1 MKFFYELIFVYLK
14 SNNSTITMNFLAHIH
29 LSGENEMIKIGNFMA
44 DGVRGKQYENFPLA
58 IQKGILLHRAID
70 TFTDAHPIFR
80 QSTKKLH
87 SRYHHYAGVIVDIYY
102 DHFLAKNWSDYHN
115 ESLAL
120 YSEKFYQSLLDNHSI
135 LTSKTQH
142 LLPYMMEY
150 NWLVNYQSVSGIER
164 ILSQMDH
171 RTKNQSLMRFAAE
184 ELVAH
189 YDEFEAEFSLFYKE
203 VQLFSKNKLNEL

>member
-1 MKFFYELIFVYLK
+1 
-14 SNNSTITMNFLAHIH
+14 MNFLAHIY

-87 SRYHHYAGVIVDIYY
+87 SRYHHYAGVIVDMYY

-135 LTSKTQH
+135 LTSKAQH

-164 ILSQMDH
+164 ILNQMDH

-189 YDEFEAEFSLFYKE
+189 YDEFEAEFSIFYKE

>member
-1 MKFFYELIFVYLK
+1 
-14 SNNSTITMNFLAHIH
+14 MNFLAHIH
-29 LSGENEMIKIGNFMA
+29 LSGENEFIKIGNFMA
-44 DGVRGKQYENFPLA
+44 DGVRGKQYENFPPE

-70 TFTDAHPIFR
+70 TFTDAHPLFR

-87 SRYHHYAGVIVDIYY
+87 SRYHHYAGVIVDMYY

-142 LLPYMMEY
+142 LLPYMVEY
-150 NWLVNYQSVSGIER
+150 NWLVNYQSVPGLER
-164 ILSQMDH
+164 ILSQMDR
-171 RTKNQSLMRFAAE
+171 RTKNQSLMRFATE

>member
-1 MKFFYELIFVYLK
+1 
-14 SNNSTITMNFLAHIH
+14 MNFLAHIH

-44 DGVRGKQYENFPLA
+44 DGVRGKQYENFSVE

-87 SRYHHYAGVIVDIYY
+87 SRYHHYAGVIVDMYY

-115 ESLAL
+115 ESLTL

-135 LTSKTQH
+135 LTFKAQQ

>member
-1 MKFFYELIFVYLK
+1 
-14 SNNSTITMNFLAHIH
+14 MNFLAHIH
-29 LSGENEMIKIGNFMA
+29 LSGENKFIKIGNFMA
-44 DGVRGKQYENFPLA
+44 DGVRGKQYENFPPE

-70 TFTDAHPIFR
+70 TFTDAHPLFR

-87 SRYHHYAGVIVDIYY
+87 SRYHHYAGVIVDMYY
-102 DHFLAKNWSDYHN
+102 DHFLAKNWSDYHP
-115 ESLAL
+115 ESLAI
-120 YSEKFYQSLLDNHSI
+120 YSEKFYQSLLENHSI

-150 NWLVNYQSVSGIER
+150 NWLVNYQSVPGLEG
-164 ILSQMDH
+164 ILSQMDR
-171 RTKNQSLMRFAAE
+171 RTKNQSLMRFATE

>member
-1 MKFFYELIFVYLK
+1 
-14 SNNSTITMNFLAHIH
+14 MNFLAHIH
-29 LSGENEMIKIGNFMA
+29 LSGENEFIKIGNFMA
-44 DGVRGKQYENFPLA
+44 DGVRGKQYENFPQE

-70 TFTDAHPIFR
+70 TFTDAHPLFR

-87 SRYHHYAGVIVDIYY
+87 SRYHHYAGVIVDMYY

-142 LLPYMMEY
+142 LLPYMVEY
-150 NWLVNYQSVSGIER
+150 NWLVNYQSVPGLER

-171 RTKNQSLMRFAAE
+171 RTKNQSLMRFATE

-189 YDEFEAEFSLFYKE
+189 YDEFEAEFLLFYKE

>member
-1 MKFFYELIFVYLK
+1 
-14 SNNSTITMNFLAHIH
+14 MNFLAHIH
-29 LSGENEMIKIGNFMA
+29 LSGENEFIKIGNFMA
-44 DGVRGKQYENFPLA
+44 DGVRGKQYKNFPQE

-70 TFTDAHPIFR
+70 TFTDAHPLFR

-87 SRYHHYAGVIVDIYY
+87 SRYHHYAGVIVDMYY

-150 NWLVNYQSVSGIER
+150 NWLVNYQSVPGLEG
-164 ILSQMDH
+164 ILSQMDR
-171 RTKNQSLMRFAAE
+171 RTKNQSLMRFATE